1 MYRVFSDHV
10 HSRRIGEALC
20 FQEMVVIESL
30 ELSEDRV
37 TAVAG
42 ER

>member
-1 MYRVFSDHV
+1 MYRVFGDHT
-10 HSRRIGEALC
+10 HSRRIGEALG
-20 FQEMVVIESL
+20 FKEMVVIESL

-37 TAVAG
+37 TAAAG